1 MSPRH
6 STIGPLGRPKRKDTP
21 AGSDRGIFDPTGE
34 IKNAFKTPPTPTRD
48 ADCAK
53 PRKLVLRRPKDR
65 DAASPGRALSLKEA
79 IAAAKPHGSK
89 KTDVPL
95 ISTDSKW
102 WDNRMGKTRAIA
114 PAETSSAS
122 DPIEW
127 GDFVETR
134 VMEDWQESP
143 QMDVGSS
150 QGKSKIDTA
159 RNTAAPTGKLPVSE
173 PQASGSLPTPPV
185 LVAGH
190 RTHDTS
196 IDRSKEES
204 KIDSARTTASAEP
217 APVLGPHALGSTLL
231 EPKGSE
237 DGNVA
242 FDMPFNPNPDV
253 PVPSNEDAL
262 LREEQALIDRLSS
275 AFAHGKLTSDDIV
288 RVFPSL

>member
-1 MSPRH
+1 MPV
-6 STIGPLGRPKRKDTP
+6 
-21 AGSDRGIFDPTGE
+21 GSDRGIFDQTGE
-34 IKNAFKTPPTPTRD
+34 IKNAFKAPPPPTRD
-48 ADCAK
+48 ADCV
-53 PRKLVLRRPKDR
+53 KLRNLALRRPKDR
-65 DAASPGRALSLKEA
+65 DAASTGRALSLKDA
-79 IAAAKPHGSK
+79 IAAAKPQGAK
-89 KTDVPL
+89 KTSERV

-102 WDNRMGKTRAIA
+102 WENRMGMTRATA
-114 PAETSSAS
+114 PAEKSSAS
-122 DPIEW
+122 DPVVW
-127 GDFVETR
+127 VEFLEPH
-134 VMEDWQESP
+134 VMDDWQENRHT
-143 QMDVGSS
+143 DVDSS
-150 QGKSKIDTA
+150 QEKSKIDSVRDTTA
-159 RNTAAPTGKLPVSE
+159 PAETMPVPE
-173 PQASGSLPTPPV
+173 PHATVTLSKPPV
-185 LVAGH
+185 LVDGH
-190 RTHDTS
+190 ETHDTS
-196 IDRSKEES
+196 VDRSKEES